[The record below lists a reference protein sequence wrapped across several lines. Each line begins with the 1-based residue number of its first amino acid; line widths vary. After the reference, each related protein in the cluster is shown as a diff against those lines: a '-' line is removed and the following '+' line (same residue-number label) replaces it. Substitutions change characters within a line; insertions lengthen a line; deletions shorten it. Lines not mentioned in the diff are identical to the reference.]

1 MEIAAHLVYELDPT
15 GSSCGWSRTRT
26 TPLRRCARSPRPR
39 RNSGDKWADP
49 EGRSEVIRLLEE
61 RGISF
66 EELAEV
72 SQQPDADPFDL
83 LCHLAFNAP
92 LRTRRE
98 RAERLRHER
107 KDFFDQYGPEARQIL
122 DELLEKYA
130 EYGDCAVPASRRC
143 SKCHPYRTTAAPG
156 EIIQLFGGA
165 HDLREAVTRSTESPL
180 RAA

>member
-1 MEIAAHLVYELDPT
+1 MVYELDPSGKQLRVIAYADYAAET
-15 GSSCGWSRTRT
+15 VRTLAPT
-26 TPLRRCARSPRPR
+26 AKELR
-39 RNSGDKWADP
+39 DKWSDP

-83 LCHLAFNAP
+83 LCHVAFNAP

-107 KDFFDQYGPEARQIL
+107 KDFFDNYGPEARQIL

-130 EYGDCAVPASRRC
+130 EYGAALAAGGPQGSTHIGPRQAWRDHPDVRR
-143 SKCHPYRTTAAPG
+143 
-156 EIIQLFGGA
+156 GA
-165 HDLREAVTRSTESPL
+165 
-180 RAA
+180 